1 MPPPVTHKGTF
12 PTPHS
17 ELSGTNL
24 HQPFHYAQDDDP
36 GAVGAGTWWFDTS
49 TNILKVRNDAD
60 SGWDSIVASSHTH
73 AQSDI
78 TNLVTD
84 LGNKQGLDATLTAL
98 AGLNTTAGIVAQTGT
113 DAFTKRS
120 IAVSGAGI
128 SVANGSGS
136 AGDPTL
142 SLTDP
147 YAYTVTLGPWY
158 AFNVAGTATTT
169 MLLKY
174 LSGSTTVSSTA
185 TTIRAGRVGEIV
197 GMFLVANDAR
207 TAGTAI
213 LKPTI
218 GGSPSSFAS
227 DAVVLDGSTA
237 TQMTQFVAP
246 GGGVAI
252 ASGGNQLGCQIVTS
266 GFTPAA
272 SVEMIAWMVVRY
284 LTF

>member
-17 ELSGTNL
+17 DLSGTNL
-24 HQPFHYAQDDDP
+24 HQPFPYVQDTDP

-49 TNILKVRNDAD
+49 TNILKVRNDTDTGWESHTVGVTGAPTAAKYIVQEAHAD
-60 SGWDSIVASSHTH
+60 LSAEQSLGLLTTGLLKNTVAAGVGVLSTAVAADLPAHTH
-73 AQSDI
+73 ALADI
-78 TNLVTD
+78 T
-84 LGNKQGLDATLTAL
+84 
-98 AGLNTTAGIVAQTGT
+98 
-113 DAFTKRS
+113 
-120 IAVSGAGI
+120 
-128 SVANGSGS
+128 
-136 AGDPTL
+136 GD
-142 SLTDP
+142 DP

-197 GMFLVANDAR
+197 GMILVANDAR
-207 TAGTAI
+207 VSGTAI

-227 DAVVLDGSTA
+227 DSVVLDGSTT
-237 TQMTQFVAP
+237 TQMTQFVTP